1 MTMKMKRSSRNQI
14 LALFILG
21 IGFIVVGVIGSVI
34 SSYLTTMFG
43 FTISAFLFIF
53 LGLFLHSDTEN
64 PEILTTPVL
73 WFLRF
78 LSIAFGIFILVV
90 FIPFWRDL
98 PEYIN
103 KEYIELEGY
112 PTKVDYDPGGW
123 SRYEEPELYVTIEGK
138 ELYLEIYPENPE
150 ELYGKYFKIQYL
162 PETEWI
168 IRLEMQ

>member
-1 MTMKMKRSSRNQI
+1 MIIMKKLSRNQ
-14 LALFILG
+14 LLGLFILS
-21 IGFIVVGVIGSVI
+21 IGFIAAGVIGRVL
-34 SSYLTTMFG
+34 SSYVTTMLG
-43 FTISAFLFIF
+43 FTISAFLFIY
-53 LGLFLHSDTEN
+53 LGLVLRSDKEN

-78 LSIAFGIFILVV
+78 LSIAFGIFILGV
-90 FIPFWRDL
+90 FIPFWRDF

-112 PTKVDYDPGGW
+112 PTYVDYELGGW
-123 SRYEEPELYVTIEGK
+123 SRYEEPELHVTIEGK

-150 ELYGKYFKIQYL
+150 ELYDKYFTIQYL

-168 IRLEMQ
+168 ISLDMK